1 MKMSLQWGSLV
12 REVLV
17 IFSAVYMRN
26 RPQTLADLVILMGD
40 LFNERIFLMRDIF
53 YDSNLSK
60 TTFFILKYF
69 MIYKQHT
76 CQWISGQ
83 KWKKE
88 CFLNLRKGELWAK
101 ECPFIALGAVKRV
114 WVIS

>member
-1 MKMSLQWGSLV
+1 MIQ
-12 REVLV
+12 
-17 IFSAVYMRN
+17 IF
-26 RPQTLADLVILMGD
+26 QKL
-40 LFNERIFLMRDIF
+40 
-53 YDSNLSK
+53 
-60 TTFFILKYF
+60 TFFILKYF

-83 KWKKE
+83 KWRKE

>member
-12 REVLV
+12 REVLM

-53 YDSNLSK
+53 YESNLSK
-60 TTFFILKYF
+60 
-69 MIYKQHT
+69 
-76 CQWISGQ
+76 ISI
-83 KWKKE
+83 
-88 CFLNLRKGELWAK
+88 F
-101 ECPFIALGAVKRV
+101 
-114 WVIS
+114 

>member
-1 MKMSLQWGSLV
+1 MLCRGGGTMKMSLQWGSLV
-12 REVLV
+12 REVLM

-60 TTFFILKYF
+60 INIFYF
-69 MIYKQHT
+69 KVFYDI
-76 CQWISGQ
+76 
-83 KWKKE
+83 
-88 CFLNLRKGELWAK
+88 
-101 ECPFIALGAVKRV
+101 
-114 WVIS
+114 